1 MTLFA
6 LGLLSRSHRP
16 PSLWRTNGTQRG
28 ALQFPLEL
36 AFSPTRLRLGPH
48 PIRRRSQFIER
59 RSVGRRPIERKTET
73 KRVRDEVASKLRKH
87 QRKIRTTACA
97 GLAEPTAVTFSSL
110 YTSYSTDLHTDIR
123 SLIITVHR
131 GEASIPRFFFFVPS
145 SLLFA
150 CLFFFPFF
158 IVKSPTTGLDVGRTR
173 VRNVRGALN
182 VGKRANVIETRISRS
197 MAITLTDTRRSC
209 DRGVG

>member
-36 AFSPTRLRLGPH
+36 AFSPTRLRLGPR

-59 RSVGRRPIERKTET
+59 CSVGRRPIERKTKT
-73 KRVRDEVASKLRKH
+73 KRVRDEGALNYKSTG
-87 QRKIRTTACA
+87 KIRTTACA

-110 YTSYSTDLHTDIR
+110 YASYSTDLHTDIR

-131 GEASIPRFFFFVPS
+131 GEASIPRFFFFVS
-145 SLLFA
+145 SVFFA
-150 CLFFFPFF
+150 YLFFALFYRK
-158 IVKSPTTGLDVGRTR
+158 ITTTVSIGRTR
-173 VRNVRGALN
+173 VRNVRSALN
-182 VGKRANVIETRISRS
+182 VDKRANVIETRISRS
-197 MAITLTDTRRSC
+197 MAITLTDRMQL
-209 DRGVG
+209 